1 MVESRGNMVMVADGN
16 RFRVQMGLRVK
27 LGEELGDLVMD
38 YLPPTDWGQVAR
50 VQDVQSVRE
59 DLNSLQSDV
68 KSLQSDVNSLQ
79 SDVKSLQ
86 TDVSSLQ
93 MVVQSIRME
102 VQLLKME
109 LDALRRDVDRID
121 RTLKWFIGVN
131 VAVFLGMYALQV
143 QTLLLVSRL

>member
-1 MVESRGNMVMVADGN
+1 MLESRGNMVMVADGT
-16 RFRVQMGLRVK
+16 RFRVQTGLREK

-50 VQDVQSVRE
+50 VQDVQSVQE

-68 KSLQSDVNSLQ
+68 KSLQSGVSTLQ
-79 SDVKSLQ
+79 L
-86 TDVSSLQ
+86 
-93 MVVQSIRME
+93 VVQSIRMD

>member
-1 MVESRGNMVMVADGN
+1 MLESRGNMVMVADGT
-16 RFRVQMGLRVK
+16 RFKVQTGLREK

-50 VQDVQSVRE
+50 VQDVQSVR
-59 DLNSLQSDV
+59 
-68 KSLQSDVNSLQ
+68 
-79 SDVKSLQ
+79 
-86 TDVSSLQ
+86 TD
-93 MVVQSIRME
+93 

>member
-1 MVESRGNMVMVADGN
+1 
-16 RFRVQMGLRVK
+16 MGLREK

-50 VQDVQSVRE
+50 VQDVQSVR
-59 DLNSLQSDV
+59 
-68 KSLQSDVNSLQ
+68 
-79 SDVKSLQ
+79 
-86 TDVSSLQ
+86 TD
-93 MVVQSIRME
+93 

>member
-1 MVESRGNMVMVADGN
+1 
-16 RFRVQMGLRVK
+16 
-27 LGEELGDLVMD
+27 MD
-38 YLPPTDWGQVAR
+38 
-50 VQDVQSVRE
+50 
-59 DLNSLQSDV
+59 
-68 KSLQSDVNSLQ
+68 
-79 SDVKSLQ
+79 
-86 TDVSSLQ
+86 
-93 MVVQSIRME
+93 

>member
-1 MVESRGNMVMVADGN
+1 MLESRGNMVMVADGT
-16 RFRVQMGLRVK
+16 RFKVQTGLREK

-50 VQDVQSVRE
+50 VQDVQSVRM
-59 DLNSLQSDV
+59 D
-68 KSLQSDVNSLQ
+68 
-79 SDVKSLQ
+79 
-86 TDVSSLQ
+86 
-93 MVVQSIRME
+93 

>member
-1 MVESRGNMVMVADGN
+1 MVMVADGT
-16 RFRVQMGLRVK
+16 RFRVQTGLREK

-50 VQDVQSVRE
+50 VQDVQSVR
-59 DLNSLQSDV
+59 
-68 KSLQSDVNSLQ
+68 
-79 SDVKSLQ
+79 
-86 TDVSSLQ
+86 TD
-93 MVVQSIRME
+93 

-109 LDALRRDVDRID
+109 LDALRRAVDRID

>member
-1 MVESRGNMVMVADGN
+1 MLESRGNMVMVADGT
-16 RFRVQMGLRVK
+16 RFKVQTGLREK

-50 VQDVQSVRE
+50 VHD
-59 DLNSLQSDV
+59 
-68 KSLQSDVNSLQ
+68 
-79 SDVKSLQ
+79 
-86 TDVSSLQ
+86 
-93 MVVQSIRME
+93 I
-102 VQLLKME
+102 QLLKME

-121 RTLKWFIGVN
+121 RTLKWLIGVN